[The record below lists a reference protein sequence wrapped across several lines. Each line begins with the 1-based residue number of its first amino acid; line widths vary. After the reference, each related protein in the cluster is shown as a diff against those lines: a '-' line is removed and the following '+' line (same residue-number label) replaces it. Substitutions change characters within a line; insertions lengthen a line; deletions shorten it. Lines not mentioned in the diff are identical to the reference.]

1 MAFAARL
8 GPLTEDLLQS
18 LAPSDTEIDTQLPSS
33 WLPDAVLRKLKTHP
47 YLRTNPFEIEQRL
60 EGLDEKFRVNNREA
74 LADALRLRL
83 SSLSQQPSQW
93 HPDVLHLLLELSD
106 QPTFKSRLDSLDALQ
121 QSRELPPQEPPLKW
135 EQIARE
141 DGWGRDEDL
150 WKSTSYSS
158 DGSVDD
164 DTGLVSAVE
173 SSEATSLAGDDEAPA
188 RSAQDYIVHPVA
200 SDALQVVLEAQSWR
214 AIPSEP
220 CVVSE
225 LQVVRD
231 VLFMLRGLDCSL
243 FDCTGQP
250 VPSFRMAG
258 TASET
263 HSALMGS
270 LADKGRRMRI
280 IRQFIAQPQTVPHV
294 QALQDCLSRRL
305 AHFDGR
311 LSAIESRFALPE
323 GEVVVSLLAVTS
335 ELASCLE
342 PALALSRIV
351 SRLREATTSDTFYC
365 LELLFD
371 EIGVTQL
378 AGKSDTFEV
387 LVRVFIE
394 CLNIYLRPVQL
405 WMREGKLLP
414 GDESFFVTEPS
425 TRVSLGETWRSRF
438 QIRKTADGR
447 PQAPSFI
454 QPAVGDIYNAG
465 RNMVVLRLLGKA
477 TTQLSSKAEPP
488 LDYDAL
494 CPAGFELA
502 PFADLFSAAFG
513 RWVQSRCCET
523 WAILKPT
530 LVKDWGLF
538 ESLDALQALYLMA
551 DGRAAGT
558 LCSALF
564 AAKDT
569 GWRDGYAVTMTG
581 REAYALLR
589 DPSRLVISFDED
601 LVRGNDSVR
610 AVLPVI
616 KVSYRVPWPVQ
627 MIVTT
632 ESMAHYQSIF
642 TLLLQ
647 LKKAMHAL
655 HEARLPDDYDEDR
668 PQSCL
673 FYSTRH
679 KLLWFCAT
687 IHTYLATQV
696 LEPTAVQMKR
706 DLESAN
712 SIEAMIA
719 AQCRAMKLMTEQ
731 ACLGHELT
739 SVREKM
745 LDILDLAVRLNHSQN
760 SDCSEDLAE
769 TAVHLDQHARFVCRQ
784 LRSVASAN
792 SSLSSAKWHVLA
804 DMLQTGVRDDG
815 RSLR

>member
-8 GPLTEDLLQS
+8 GPLSQDLLQS
-18 LAPSDTEIDTQLPSS
+18 LAPSDTEIDTQLSCS
-33 WLPDAVLRKLKTHP
+33 WHPDAVLRKLKTHP

-74 LADALRLRL
+74 LANALRLRL
-83 SSLSQQPSQW
+83 NSLSRQPSQW

-106 QPTFKSRLDSLDALQ
+106 QPTFKTRLDSLHTLQ
-121 QSRELPPQEPPLKW
+121 QSREPPPPESPLNW
-135 EQIARE
+135 QQIARE

-164 DTGLVSAVE
+164 DTGLVSAAG
-173 SSEATSLAGDDEAPA
+173 SSEATSLAGDDETPA
-188 RSAQDYIVHPVA
+188 RTAQDYIVHPVD
-200 SDALQVVLEAQSWR
+200 SDALQLVLEAQSWR
-214 AIPSEP
+214 TNPSEP

-231 VLFMLRGLDCSL
+231 VLFMLHGLECSL
-243 FDCTGQP
+243 FDRTAEPISG
-250 VPSFRMAG
+250 FRMAG
-258 TASET
+258 TAPET
-263 HSALMGS
+263 HSALMSS
-270 LADKGRRMRI
+270 LADKGRRMRT
-280 IRQFIAQPQTVPHV
+280 IRQFVAQPQTVPHV

-305 AHFDGR
+305 AHVDGR
-311 LSAIESRFALPE
+311 LSAMESRFALPG
-323 GEVVVSLLAVTS
+323 GEVVVSLLAVMS
-335 ELASCLE
+335 ELALCLE
-342 PALALSRIV
+342 PALALSRVV
-351 SRLREATTSDTFYC
+351 SQLRDATTSDTFHC
-365 LELLFD
+365 LELLFE
-371 EIGVTQL
+371 EIGVAQL

-387 LVRVFIE
+387 LVRVFVE

-414 GDESFFVTEPS
+414 GDESFFVIESS
-425 TRVSLGETWRSRF
+425 THVSLGDTWQSRF
-438 QIRKTADGR
+438 QFRKTADRR

-454 QPAVGDIYNAG
+454 RPAVGDIYNAG

-477 TTQLSSKAEPP
+477 TAPLSSGAEPP

-502 PFADLFSAAFG
+502 PFADMFSAAFG

-530 LVKDWGLF
+530 LVGDWGLF

-551 DGRAAGT
+551 DGRAAAT

-564 AAKDT
+564 AVKDA

-581 REAYALLR
+581 REAYASLQ
-589 DPSRLVISFDED
+589 DSSRLVISFDGD
-601 LVRGNDSVR
+601 LVAGNDSVR

-616 KVSYRVPWPVQ
+616 KISYRLPWPVQ

-632 ESMAHYQSIF
+632 ESIANYQSIF

-647 LKKAMHAL
+647 LKKAMHVL
-655 HEARLPDDYDEDR
+655 HEARLPDEYREDR
-668 PQSCL
+668 AQSCL
-673 FYSTRH
+673 FYATRH

-687 IHTYLATQV
+687 MHTYLAMQV

-706 DLESAN
+706 DLKSAD
-712 SIEAMIA
+712 SIETMIA
-719 AQCRAMKLMTEQ
+719 THCGGMKLMTEQ
-731 ACLGHELT
+731 ACLSHELT

-745 LDILDLAVRLNHSQN
+745 LDILDLAVRLDDSQTN
-760 SDCSEDLAE
+760 DCPEDLVEMA
-769 TAVHLDQHARFVCRQ
+769 ANLDQHARFICRQ
-784 LRSVASAN
+784 LRSVASA
-792 SSLSSAKWHVLA
+792 SSSQSSAKWHVLA
-804 DMLQTGVRDDG
+804 DMLQTGVRDDDLG
-815 RSLR
+815 VK